1 MNSIFKILIK
11 VLLIALFI
19 FPNAKISH
27 QQISVSDSAL
37 NAISIQND
45 SPDKVDKLI
54 LLARKIA
61 DTSPVKARPIADL
74 AASIADDI
82 NYRKGKL
89 NTLYE
94 FAYIYKILGKT
105 DSAIIF
111 IEKYLALSDTVNEK
125 RNLAKGYYQYANLVR
140 LKGETPIALTYLKK
154 SEHFFR
160 DIKDST
166 SLSAIYNSIGNC
178 YENISF
184 PDSAAKY
191 YLKTIALC
199 ENSNNMKNMG
209 SVLNNLASVY
219 IKLNDSGNAYKY
231 LNQSLELNTRYNN
244 TLNIANAYSLNGEF
258 YSKQEKL
265 QLALENYNKA
275 KALYQQLNYSIGI
288 NNLYI
293 NFGEIYQ
300 KQKNYPLAITN
311 YDLALKYYRQ
321 TGYKTGTLAATK
333 NKAAILVN
341 QKKYDQAVLLYDSC
355 LNLTLTLN
363 DRESRRNIYS
373 SLATLYS
380 GQGNHK
386 KAFEYLQKQ
395 INLQDSINKTK
406 VETEIANLSL
416 KYGLEKKQSEI
427 LSLQNRNLAQE
438 NALRKRTNQR
448 NAYLFSGSG
457 LILVFLLF
465 AGYFRNKASNEKIV
479 AQQRIK
485 QLEDEKKLLAVRFL
499 VEGQE
504 EERKRIAKEMHD
516 GIGVLLA
523 TAKMQFSSISDVNPE
538 TSIRIAK
545 ATRLLEQATSD
556 VRKITHNMMPGLLT
570 KFGFFDAVEDLME
583 QLDDAGT
590 ISAKVII
597 KGQPFRFQENKE
609 IMLYRIVQEMVHNTI
624 KHAKATAIKL
634 EMEILPEKLNLSF
647 IDNGQGFDV
656 ADMLQKKS
664 IGLTSIQSRVSF
676 LDGKIDINAA
686 SGNGT
691 MFSIEV
697 NLT

>member
-11 VLLIALFI
+11 ILLITLFI
-19 FPNAKISH
+19 FSFATISH

-37 NAISIQND
+37 DAISTEND

-54 LLARKIA
+54 LMARKIA
-61 DTSPVKARPIADL
+61 DTSPVKAKPIAEL
-74 AASIADDI
+74 AASISDHI

-89 NTLYE
+89 NALYE

-111 IEKYLALSDTVNEK
+111 IEKYLVLSDTINEK

-140 LKGETPIALTYLKK
+140 LKGETRNALTYLIK

-160 DIKDST
+160 DINDST
-166 SLSAIYNSIGNC
+166 SLSAVYNSMGNC

-184 PDSAAKY
+184 PDSAAKF

-209 SVLNNLASVY
+209 SVLNNLATVY
-219 IKLNDSGNAYKY
+219 ISLNDSVNAIKY
-231 LNQSLELNTRYNN
+231 INQSLELNTRYNN
-244 TLNIANAYSLNGEF
+244 TLNIANAYSIHGQL

-265 QLALENYNKA
+265 HLALENYSKA
-275 KALYQQLNYSIGI
+275 KAIYQQLDYSIGI
-288 NNLYI
+288 NNLYL

-311 YDLALKYYRQ
+311 YDLALIYYHQ
-321 TGYKTGTLAATK
+321 TGYNIGTLSALI
-333 NKAAILVN
+333 NKATILVK
-341 QKKYDQAVLLYDSC
+341 QKKYDPAVLLFDSC
-355 LNLTLTLN
+355 LSLTFKLN
-363 DRESRRNIYS
+363 DRESRHDVYS
-373 SLATLYS
+373 SLSNLYS
-380 GQGNHK
+380 GQGNYQ

-406 VETEIANLSL
+406 AETDIANLTM
-416 KYGLEKKQSEI
+416 KYEKEKDQALILTLENKT
-427 LSLQNRNLAQE
+427 LLQE

-448 NAYLFSGSG
+448 NAYLFSG
-457 LILVFLLF
+457 LAIILMVLMVS
-465 AGYFRNKASNEKIV
+465 GYFRNRALNEKIV
-479 AQQRIK
+479 SEQRIK

-504 EERKRIAKEMHD
+504 EERKRVAKEMHD

-523 TAKMQFSSISDVNPE
+523 TAKMQFSSISNVNPE
-538 TSIRIAK
+538 SKLRIEK
-545 ATRLLEQATSD
+545 ATKLLEQATSD

-570 KFGFFDAVEDLME
+570 KFGFFDAVEDLIE

-590 ISAKVII
+590 ISAKVVIE
-597 KGQPFRFQENKE
+597 GEPFRFQENKE
-609 IMLYRIVQEMVHNTI
+609 IMLYRIVQEMVHNAI
-624 KHAKATAIKL
+624 KHAKATNINL
-634 EMEILPEKLNLSF
+634 VLEILPQQLNLAF
-647 IDNGQGFDV
+647 ADNGQGFDV
-656 ADMLQKKS
+656 VTKLQNQS

-676 LDGKIDINAA
+676 LDGILDIN
-686 SGNGT
+686 STPGNGT
-691 MFSIEV
+691 TFRINVPLS
-697 NLT
+697 